1 MMSGVFLFCF
11 DLEIVAKIKIDLAS
25 THSYRN
31 QVFTFLLITRD
42 LNKIKKNPEQ
52 LFAEI
57 VR

>member
-1 MMSGVFLFCF
+1 MSGVFLFCF

>member
-1 MMSGVFLFCF
+1 MSGVFLFCF

-42 LNKIKKNPEQ
+42 LKKIKKNPEQ